1 LAAGVGGSRVRA
13 VGSGGPK
20 VAVVDRVGTIVVVLR
35 RACPGIS
42 FRAVR
47 SRRELASDDR
57 LAILAAY
64 AHVDWDTL
72 APLARRS
79 PTVVIAAVRGGGDA
93 ERAMSA
99 GAFGYLDLEVGPAAL
114 RRAVLGALRGEP
126 AYSRAAFGQHLRS
139 KLESTV
145 LGASRARE
153 LTPRQR
159 EVVALIASGH
169 SDKEIATAL
178 GIATATA
185 QKHVTNVLRRLKV
198 PNRAA
203 AAVAVVQIALAV
215 TTWPAGD

>member
-1 LAAGVGGSRVRA
+1 MRA
-13 VGSGGPK
+13 VGNGGPQ
-20 VAVVDRVGTIVVVLR
+20 VAVVDRVGTIVAVLR
-35 RACPGIS
+35 RACPGVA
-42 FRAVR
+42 FRAMR
-47 SRRELASDDR
+47 SLRDLTSDDR
-57 LAILAAY
+57 LAVLAIYTA
-64 AHVDWDTL
+64 ADWDTL

-79 PTVVIAAVRGGGDA
+79 PTVVVAAAGAKGDA

-145 LGASRARE
+145 LGASRADE

-159 EVVALIASGH
+159 EVVALVASGH

-203 AAVAVVQIALAV
+203 AAVAAAQIALAV
-215 TTWPAGD
+215 TTWPTGD

>member
-1 LAAGVGGSRVRA
+1 
-13 VGSGGPK
+13 
-20 VAVVDRVGTIVVVLR
+20 VAVVDRVGTIIAVLR

-47 SRRELASDDR
+47 SRRDLDSDDR
-57 LAILAAY
+57 LAVLAAY
-64 AHVDWDTL
+64 TAADWDAL
-72 APLARRS
+72 LQLARRS
-79 PTVVIAAVRGGGDA
+79 PTIVIAAVRDRRDA

-126 AYSRAAFGQHLRS
+126 AYSRAALGRHLRS
-139 KLESTV
+139 KLGATV
-145 LGASRARE
+145 LGASRAQE
-153 LTPRQR
+153 LTPRQH

-185 QKHVTNVLRRLKV
+185 QKHVTNVLHRLNV

-203 AAVAVVQIALAV
+203 AAVAVVQLVLAV
-215 TTWPAGD
+215 ATWPPAD

>member
-1 LAAGVGGSRVRA
+1 MRA
-13 VGSGGPK
+13 VAGSGPK
-20 VAVVDRVGTIVVVLR
+20 VAVLDRVGTIVAVLR

-47 SRRELASDDR
+47 SPRELATDDQ
-57 LAILAAY
+57 LVILAAY
-64 AHVDWDTL
+64 TTVDWDAL
-72 APLARRS
+72 EQLARRS
-79 PTVVIAAVRGGGDA
+79 PTVVVGAARIAGSA
-93 ERAMSA
+93 ERAMTA
-99 GAFGYLDLEVGPAAL
+99 GGFGYLDLELGPAAL

-126 AYSRAAFGQHLRS
+126 AYSRAAIGTQLRS
-139 KLESTV
+139 KLEATV
-145 LGASRARE
+145 LGVSRARE

-203 AAVAVVQIALAV
+203 AAVAVAQLVLAV
-215 TTWPAGD
+215 TTEPPGD